1 MSRRLARA
9 VVFVAAALLVWA
21 GTAAAK
27 ATAASPALTARLAAA
42 LTGPGLSP
50 ARTSAL
56 AVDLRTEKVV
66 FAQRHRLA
74 VAPASNEKL
83 LVAYAALTRLGP
95 GYRFATEVTGDGE
108 FVGKVWRG
116 DLYLVGGGDPTLG
129 VSDLDR
135 LAAQLRG
142 WGIRRVAGA
151 VVGDETWF
159 DARRDAPGWRPG
171 FLGEESPPLSALG
184 VDRAESW
191 PSVEPALAAA
201 VAFDAA
207 LERRGITV
215 TRPPRSGKARGD
227 LFPLARDLSE
237 PLSEIVRF
245 MNRESDNYT
254 AELLLKQLGAAAG
267 DGGTTAAG
275 AVVVRDALA
284 RADIPLLGLRIADG
298 SGLSRL
304 DRLSATTLVALLR
317 AAAEDLSIRDAFLSS
332 LAVAGVSG
340 TLERRLD
347 RRPTYG
353 RVIAKTGTTR
363 ISSSLAGFVRGR
375 YAFAVLQ
382 SGRLVPTWEARAAQ
396 DRFVALLAGA

>member
-1 MSRRLARA
+1 
-9 VVFVAAALLVWA
+9 
-21 GTAAAK
+21 
-27 ATAASPALTARLAAA
+27 
-42 LTGPGLSP
+42 
-50 ARTSAL
+50 
-56 AVDLRTEKVV
+56 
-66 FAQRHRLA
+66 
-74 VAPASNEKL
+74 
-83 LVAYAALTRLGP
+83 
-95 GYRFATEVTGDGE
+95 
-108 FVGKVWRG
+108 
-116 DLYLVGGGDPTLG
+116 
-129 VSDLDR
+129 
-135 LAAQLRG
+135 
-142 WGIRRVAGA
+142 
-151 VVGDETWF
+151 
-159 DARRDAPGWRPG
+159 
-171 FLGEESPPLSALG
+171 
-184 VDRAESW
+184 
-191 PSVEPALAAA
+191 
-201 VAFDAA
+201 
-207 LERRGITV
+207 V